1 MSELMAHVDARTR
14 LAGTNRLEMLLFSLG
29 EDRRTGRRETFG
41 INVFKVREV
50 TRRPDITRSPDLPP
64 GVEGMVSL
72 RSHLTPVIN
81 LGHFARVDAVA
92 PPGLMIITEYN
103 GRVQGFLVDA
113 VETILRLDW
122 SQMKVPPAMISA
134 ERNGAVTAVTELP
147 DRRLVM
153 MLDVER
159 VLAET
164 TPQSD
169 EQDFRQVLPLANTD
183 RTVFFAD
190 DSAVARKQIERTLDA
205 LQLRHISAINGA
217 AAWTELCRLASQ
229 AAERK
234 LPASSAVQ
242 LIITDV
248 EMPEM
253 DGFMLTRKIRND
265 PRFHGIPVLMHS
277 SLSGQSNQQL
287 GLANGVDEY
296 LPKFEARR
304 FAEII
309 SRHLG
314 LD

>member
-1 MSELMAHVDARTR
+1 MSELLATVDARTR

-29 EDRRTGRRETFG
+29 EDCQTGRREIFG

-50 TRRPDITRSPDLPP
+50 TRRPPITRSPDLPP

-81 LGHFARVDAVA
+81 LGHFARVATSD
-92 PPGLMIITEYN
+92 PLELMITTEYN
-103 GRVQGFLVDA
+103 GRVQGFLVHS

-134 ERNGAVTAVTELP
+134 EKNGAVTAVAELK
-147 DRRLVM
+147 DGRLVM

-164 TPQSD
+164 TPHND
-169 EQDFRQVLPLANTD
+169 DYDFQQLVPVTQANI
-183 RTVFFAD
+183 TVFFAD
-190 DSAVARKQIERTLDA
+190 DSTVARKQIERTLDA
-205 LQLRHISAINGA
+205 LNLRHIAAVNGA
-217 AAWTELCRLASQ
+217 DAWRALCRIADQ

-234 LPASSAVQ
+234 LPASNEVQ

-253 DGFMLTRKIRND
+253 DGFMLTKKIRSD
-265 PRFHGIPVLMHS
+265 PRFRGIPILMHS
-277 SLSGQSNQQL
+277 SLSGESNQLL

-296 LPKFEARR
+296 IPKFEARR
-304 FAEII
+304 FAEIV
-309 SRHLG
+309 SRHLK
-314 LD
+314 LE